1 VTASPPSPDDAHPPL
16 VAWLWSGLYLL
27 VGILFVGLGIG
38 GAYLPLVPTTP
49 FLLLA
54 SYFLTCS
61 WPALDRRV
69 QQIPIFGRYLR
80 DWNEH
85 RGVRREVKWL
95 AATVCLVTAT
105 AGGWLASASW
115 LSQSL
120 LWGLILVGLL
130 VVWRLPTIR

>member
-1 VTASPPSPDDAHPPL
+1 VTGSPPSSDDTEPPL
-16 VAWLWSGLYLL
+16 VAWWWR
-27 VGILFVGLGIG
+27 GIYIVLGVLFVGLGIA

-54 SYFLTCS
+54 SYFLTRS

-69 QQIPIFGRYLR
+69 QRIPIFGRYLR

-95 AATVCLVTAT
+95 ATVVCLDTAL
-105 AGGWLASASW
+105 AGGWMASESLVAQ
-115 LSQSL
+115 LL
-120 LWGLILVGLL
+120 LWGLILIGLI
-130 VVWRLPTIR
+130 VVWRLPTVR

>member
-1 VTASPPSPDDAHPPL
+1 MTVSPSSSDDAEPLL
-16 VAWLWSGLYLL
+16 VAWWWR
-27 VGILFVGLGIG
+27 GIYIVLGVLFVGLGIA

-54 SYFLTCS
+54 SYFLTRS

-69 QQIPIFGRYLR
+69 QRIPIFGRYLR

-95 AATVCLVTAT
+95 ATAACLTTAM
-105 AGGWLASASW
+105 AGGWLAAESL
-115 LSQSL
+115 LSQAL
-120 LWGLILVGLL
+120 LWGLILIGLI
-130 VVWRLPTIR
+130 VVWRLPTVR